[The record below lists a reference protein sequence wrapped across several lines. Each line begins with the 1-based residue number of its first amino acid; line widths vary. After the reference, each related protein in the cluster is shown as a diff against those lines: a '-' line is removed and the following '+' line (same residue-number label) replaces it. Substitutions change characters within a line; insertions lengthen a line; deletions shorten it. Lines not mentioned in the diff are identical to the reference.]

1 MSNIKKSR
9 GRPSQSQKAELDA
22 VDDQD
27 AAGKGSLD
35 RSSLFIGSAEKV
47 FRGLHAFDGPRRH
60 MTLADIAHATKLGRS
75 AAQRV
80 VYTLEALGYIE
91 RIPDTRNYAL
101 SLKVLQFSYNYIC
114 ANELIDKAAPY
125 LLEISRSL
133 GETTNLQQL
142 DGSEIVFVARFP
154 GRHLVNIDIVV
165 GSRLPAVFTASGIAI
180 LSHYPED
187 EQIALLQQTS
197 LKPLTP
203 FTETNPEMLLEKIR
217 LAGERGYAITT
228 NQTVMGDISVAAA
241 IRDEHGRAVAAIN
254 ISVPTTRW
262 TPEQAEAE
270 LAKHVQVAATSIM
283 RMRGTPY

>member
-1 MSNIKKSR
+1 MKKPR
-9 GRPSQSQKAELDA
+9 GRPPQRKTQTELVDNQA
-22 VDDQD
+22 VYDKPEQE
-27 AAGKGSLD
+27 
-35 RSSLFIGSAEKV
+35 RSTLFIGSAEKV
-47 FRGLHAFDGPRRH
+47 FRVLHAFDGPRRY
-60 MTLADIAHATKLGRS
+60 MTLADIARATKLGRS

-91 RIPDTRNYAL
+91 RILDTRNYAL

-142 DGSEIVFVARFP
+142 DGNEIVFVARFP

-165 GSRLPAVFTASGIAI
+165 GSRLPAAFTASGIAI
-180 LSHYPED
+180 LSYYSKD
-187 EQIALLQQTS
+187 EQIALLQRTV

-203 FTETNPEMLLEKIR
+203 FTETDPEMLLERIR
-217 LAGERGYAITT
+217 IAGERGYAITV
-228 NQTVMGDISVAAA
+228 NQTIMGDISVAAA

-283 RMRGTPY
+283 RMWGAPY